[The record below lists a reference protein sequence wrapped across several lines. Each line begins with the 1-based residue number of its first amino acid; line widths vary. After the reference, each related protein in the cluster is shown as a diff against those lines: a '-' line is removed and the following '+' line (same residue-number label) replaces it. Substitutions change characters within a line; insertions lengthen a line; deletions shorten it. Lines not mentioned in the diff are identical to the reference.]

1 MGALFGDKLL
11 VKSVW
16 DFIARQLAKGKGES
30 TWFDGPL
37 IGEGAKCPTP
47 SQNFSKLF
55 HGFPPHLMNSS
66 RCVVSS
72 PFGLHHLGL

>member
-37 IGEGAKCPTP
+37 IGEGAKFSTP
-47 SQNFSKLF
+47 STLFSKIF
-55 HGFPPHLMNSS
+55 N
-66 RCVVSS
+66 
-72 PFGLHHLGL
+72 PFN

>member
-37 IGEGAKCPTP
+37 IGEGVNP
-47 SQNFSKLF
+47 FSEF
-55 HGFPPHLMNSS
+55 
-66 RCVVSS
+66 
-72 PFGLHHLGL
+72 